1 MNTYRA
7 AVVRSAHGPVDIE
20 NLPSRDPIGDEVAV
34 DVTACGLCHSDVHFM
49 HGTSGTD
56 FPYVVGHEVAGR
68 VSAVGPDATGTT
80 IGDTVVVA
88 PMVPCGHCPR
98 CVAGRPTACADRLLR
113 RPAITLADGAAGTP
127 VLGVGGLAE
136 RVLVPARNVV
146 AIDARVPPEI
156 AALLGCGVPSGYGAA
171 VNTAEVGPADEVA
184 VIGCGAVGVAAIA
197 GAAAAGAS
205 RIVAVDTNPAKLA
218 VARKFGATD
227 VVDSSTQDAVD
238 AVRGLTGG
246 RGVDVV
252 LDAVGGPATFGVANG
267 MRAVGSR
274 LVVVGAPKVG
284 DTVELPLRG
293 LFLTG
298 GAIRV
303 SIWGDCVAARDLPM
317 LADRYLDG
325 SLPLDEYLS
334 GTFALDD
341 AERGYEQLLSGQVL
355 RSVVVPSPGR

>member
-1 MNTYRA
+1 VTYRATTYRA
-7 AVVRSAHGPVDIE
+7 AVVRSAHGPVAIE
-20 NLPSRDPIGDEVAV
+20 DVPLRDPVGDEVAI

-68 VSAVGPDATGTT
+68 VSAVGPNATGARV
-80 IGDTVVVA
+80 GDSVVVA
-88 PMVPCGHCPR
+88 PMVPCGRCKHCTG
-98 CVAGRPTACADRLLR
+98 GRPAACAARLLR
-113 RPAITLADGAAGTP
+113 RPAIPLADGTPGNP

-146 AIDARVPPEI
+146 AIDPGVPPEI

-171 VNTAEVGPADEVA
+171 VNTAEVGPADDVA

-197 GAAAAGAS
+197 GAAAAGAA
-205 RIVAVDTNPAKLA
+205 RIIAVDVNAAKLA
-218 VARKFGATD
+218 VAREFGATD
-227 VVDSSTQDAVD
+227 TVDASTQDAVD

-246 RGVDVV
+246 AGADVV

-284 DTVELPLRG
+284 DTVDLPLRG

-298 GAIRV
+298 GSIRV
-303 SIWGDCVAARDLPM
+303 SIWGDCVAARDLPL
-317 LADRYLDG
+317 LAGRYLDG
-325 SLPLDEYLS
+325 SLPLDKYLT
-334 GTFALDD
+334 GTFSLAS
-341 AERGYEQLLSGQVL
+341 AAQGYEQLLAGQVL
-355 RSVVVPSPGR
+355 RSVVLM